1 MSKIIEDIRKDLIKY
16 SDEKTKSSGEKFFKE
31 GVEMYGVKGAHTHL
45 IESEHFK
52 KLPDK
57 SKAMVFCHCD
67 ELWTSGIM
75 EESII
80 ACLWSYKV
88 RKDYKPEDFLIFSNW
103 IEKYVS
109 NWATCDTLCNHTVG
123 ALIEKYPS
131 FLQELKEWAV
141 SDNRWMRRASAV
153 SLIIPAKKGLFLED
167 IFQLAEILL
176 LDKDDM
182 VQKGYGWLLKVASQI
197 HQEKVFDF
205 IMARK
210 NVMPRTALRY
220 AIEKM
225 PRDLRIK
232 AMEKTK
238 FNKGNS
244 ISK

>member
-1 MSKIIEDIRKDLIKY
+1 MSKIIENIKEDLIRY
-16 SDEKTKSSGEKFFKE
+16 SDEKTKKSGEKFFKE
-31 GVEMYGVKGAHTHL
+31 GVVMYGVKGANTHL
-45 IESEHFK
+45 IEKEHYK

-57 SKAMVFCHCD
+57 SKAVVFRYCD
-67 ELWTSGIM
+67 ELWRSGMM

-88 RKDYKPEDFLIFSNW
+88 RKEYKPEDFLIFRNW

-123 ALIEKYPS
+123 AFIEKYPA
-131 FLQELKEWAV
+131 FLQELRVWAV
-141 SDNRWMRRASAV
+141 SENRWMRRASAV
-153 SLIIPAKKGLFLED
+153 SLIVPGKKGLFLND

-182 VQKGYGWLLKVASQI
+182 VQKGYGWLLKVTSQA
-197 HQEKVFDF
+197 HLEPVFDF
-205 IMARK
+205 VMSK
-210 NVMPRTALRY
+210 KDVMPRTALRY

-225 PRDLRIK
+225 PLEMRSK

-238 FNKGNS
+238 PINK
-244 ISK
+244 IL